1 MADLSDLIREDAIL
15 PALKANSK
23 KQVLQELAERASAIT
38 GLDEREIFDT
48 VVQRERLG
56 STAVGKGIAIPH
68 GKLAGLERIVG
79 IFGRLNRPVDFDALD
94 EEPVDLFF
102 LLIAPE
108 EAGADHLKALS
119 KVARIL
125 RDPQTVA
132 ALRDAYDAGAMF
144 TLMKRAET
152 DATPPR

>member
-38 GLDEREIFDT
+38 GLSEREIFDT

-68 GKLAGLERIVG
+68 GKLAGLPRIVG
-79 IFGRLNRPVDFDALD
+79 VFGKLSRPVDFDSLD
-94 EEPVDLFF
+94 DEPVDLVF

-108 EAGADHLKALS
+108 AAGADHLKALS

-125 RDPQTVA
+125 RDPGTVT
-132 ALRDAYDAGAMF
+132 ALRNAYDAGAIYA
-144 TLMKRAET
+144 LMRRAE
-152 DATPPR
+152 AEGSAPR